1 MKKSVNVWIFYFT
14 TDWWPVLTGAP
25 FTSNS
30 LFHMARTSG
39 HLQARSQNFEK
50 WLWASSCLSVCP
62 PFRKNTSA
70 TT

>member
-50 WLWASSCLSVCP
+50 
-62 PFRKNTSA
+62 
-70 TT
+70 